1 MTSLLFLKE
10 VNGITYQFTSTFFF
24 EQAKMK
30 YIYIYIYILSQTSSP
45 NSTRCAIETN
55 KDTQSQSVKAKTTKQ
70 LADVQTSK
78 MARPRTSIPKNK
90 RDIFSF

>member
-30 YIYIYIYILSQTSSP
+30 YIYILSQTSSP